1 MIGKRWWILIWYGFL
16 VVGIIGLMVAIHW
29 GRHTQWRN
37 LDEILRGVGTVSV
50 SVGMLFLLNGVGGG
64 AGQTL
69 LLVALIAFV
78 MAFVFGRERGGP
90 EKRSPEQ

>member
-16 VVGIIGLMVAIHW
+16 VVGIIGLMVAINW
-29 GRHTQWRN
+29 GRHVRWRN

-50 SVGMLFLLNGVGGG
+50 SVGMLFLLHGSGGG

-90 EKRSPEQ
+90 GKRSPEQ